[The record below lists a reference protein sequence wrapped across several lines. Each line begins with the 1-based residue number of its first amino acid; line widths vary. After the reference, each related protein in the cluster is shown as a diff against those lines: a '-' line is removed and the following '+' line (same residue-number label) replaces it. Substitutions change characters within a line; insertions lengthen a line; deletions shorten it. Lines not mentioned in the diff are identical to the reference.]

1 MLLSSRFHLI
11 HSSSFR
17 KSVTEACFESKS
29 PLLKNPTPD
38 TLFLTCIGRG
48 LLRTS
53 FAFIWLFHQRLKS
66 TSRKF
71 RGQYLGPLR
80 PTQATL
86 LYVVDSL
93 LLCSLSRLGGSTWSL
108 LEAKSCTDIGSTAA
122 ASQLQTVQEEKM
134 PCGVYSYSMQLSIQ
148 LLGELK
154 VVMFEPGSNQGTN

>member
-1 MLLSSRFHLI
+1 MLLSSRFHLA

-17 KSVTEACFESKS
+17 KSVTEACFESNS
-29 PLLKNPTPD
+29 ALVKNPTSD
-38 TLFLTCIGRG
+38 TLFLTCMGRG

-66 TSRKF
+66 TSLKF
-71 RGQYLGPLR
+71 RGQYLSPLR

-93 LLCSLSRLGGSTWSL
+93 LLCSLSRLGRSTRSH
-108 LEAKSCTDIGSTAA
+108 LEAQSCPHIGPTGV

-134 PCGVYSYSMQLSIQ
+134 PCRVCSYSVQLSIQ

-154 VVMFEPGSNQGTN
+154 